1 MSSLTETEKKYEE
14 LSEELLEEHKKLEKI
29 NKRIVKHEVIE
40 MINIIKGFGMKLMSK
55 KHWKD
60 KKQKQKQKKKKSK

>member
-1 MSSLTETEKKYEE
+1 
-14 LSEELLEEHKKLEKI
+14 
-29 NKRIVKHEVIE
+29 

-60 KKQKQKQKKKKSK
+60 KKQKQKQKKAKKKANKTKK

>member
-60 KKQKQKQKKKKSK
+60 KKQKQKQNKKKSK